1 MPLRRAILRAAG
13 PPAVPAILLCNAF
26 ELRLRGMPSSDPAF
40 AIERFRSASMLV
52 VRAALALV
60 ACALPLGGA
69 SCAEGS
75 PGDTPERVV
84 QQVIDRMQQVHGDVD
99 KASAAYELFAADA
112 RRNLAERAERASA
125 AAGRVVRPEE
135 MLAPS
140 RFHLGFQP
148 RSWSTRRGAR
158 WAIVTVEGKG
168 PRQRREVRLVREE
181 GQWRVVLDLPELPP
195 VQHRAREGR

>member
-1 MPLRRAILRAAG
+1 
-13 PPAVPAILLCNAF
+13 
-26 ELRLRGMPSSDPAF
+26 MPSSDPAI
-40 AIERFRSASMLV
+40 AIERFRSASRLV
-52 VRAALALV
+52 VRAVLALV
-60 ACALPLGGA
+60 ACALSLGGA
-69 SCAEGS
+69 SCAES
-75 PGDTPERVV
+75 SQGDTPERVV

-99 KASAAYELFAADA
+99 KASAAYELLAADA

-140 RFHLGFQP
+140 RCHLGFQP
-148 RSWSTRRGAR
+148 RSWSTRRGPR

-195 VQHRAREGR
+195 VQHRARKGR